1 MSVTAM
7 VWVALFM
14 LNNWLFERF
23 TASQYINWIFLPAAL
38 RMLAVLLIGWVGA
51 LGIFV
56 GSLVTGSFFMSAQGW
71 DMVLLAAIS
80 SVAPLLALVLAAVFL
95 GLHKNLAGLRAHQL
109 LGLSVLC
116 AGFGAGLHNIHFA
129 WFGHI
134 SSLGEG
140 FWPMFVGDLVG
151 TAIVL
156 YIAKMAM
163 LALLR
168 NPPKHSR

>member
-1 MSVTAM
+1 MTLTAV
-7 VWVALFM
+7 VWVALFI
-14 LNNWLFERF
+14 LNDWLFDRF

-56 GSLVTGSFFMSAQGW
+56 GSLVTGSIFMSAQGW
-71 DMVLLAAIS
+71 DMVLLALIS
-80 SVAPLLALVLAAVFL
+80 SVAPLLALVLAALFL

-116 AGFGAGLHNIHFA
+116 AGLGAGLHNIHFA
-129 WFGHI
+129 WTGYI
-134 SSLGEG
+134 SSLGDG

-156 YIAKMAM
+156 YIAKMVL

-168 NPPKHSR
+168 NSPKHNR